1 MKKDD
6 FRKQRLLISIEKNS
20 GKIKDYGKFIIVI
33 DRPEDIFY
41 YTGFWGEGIL
51 TIDQDLN
58 TKLIVPGLERLRA
71 LNTSR
76 GCDVMSSERGKGL
89 INTVLNL
96 IESKDMVCYGGNDYL
111 MATLLVKHV
120 RKRNFIFGE
129 ELVRRIREIK
139 DKQEIETIKTASKV
153 IDRLFE
159 IAQKEIKINKSEEE
173 IQSTLVYEALRMGA
187 RFPNYQFTS
196 NPLIVASGPNG
207 SFPHAETSSRK
218 IKNGELVVLDITLS
232 YDHYISDATRTFGV
246 GKVQKKI
253 QDIYNVVKHAQ
264 ESAIQRIKTT
274 NNFADIDFECRKI
287 IKDAGFGEFFIH
299 STGHGI
305 GLEVHELPWIR
316 PNTYTSIKEN
326 MTITIEP
333 GIYVENKYG
342 IRIEDSLNITVR
354 QNSKEELKAIDH
366 FDYFNFHSFDK
377 DLIVI

>member
-1 MKKDD
+1 MKKADI
-6 FRKQRLLISIEKNS
+6 RKQRLLASIEKNP
-20 GKIKDYGKFIIVI
+20 GGIKDFEKLVIVI
-33 DRPEDIFY
+33 DKPEDIFY

-51 TIDQDLN
+51 IIDQDLN
-58 TKLIVPGLERLRA
+58 TKLIVPKLERLRA

-76 GCDVMSSERGKGL
+76 GCDIISSERGKGL
-89 INTVLNL
+89 IDTVLS
-96 IESKDMVCYGGNDYL
+96 IVKPEDMVCYGGNEYM
-111 MATLLVKHV
+111 MATILLKQVG
-120 RKRNFIFGE
+120 KRNFIVIEGP
-129 ELVRRIREIK
+129 VQRIRQVK
-139 DKQEIETIKTASKV
+139 DKQEIETIKRASKV

-173 IQSTLVYEALRMGA
+173 IQSILVYEALRMGA

-218 IKNGELVVLDITLS
+218 IRNGELVVLDITLS

-246 GKVQKKI
+246 GKLPKKI
-253 QDIYNVVKHAQ
+253 HEIYDIVKHAQ
-264 ESAIQRIKTT
+264 ESAIRRIRTT
-274 NNFADIDFECRKI
+274 NNFADIDLECRKI
-287 IKDAGFGEFFIH
+287 IKEAGFGEFFVH

-316 PNTYTSIKEN
+316 PNIDSAIKEN

-342 IRIEDSLNITVR
+342 IRIEDSLVITSR
-354 QNSKEELKAIDH
+354 QKSNKNSKSKDH
-366 FDYFNFHSFDK
+366 FDYYNFHNFDK
-377 DLIVI
+377 GLIVI